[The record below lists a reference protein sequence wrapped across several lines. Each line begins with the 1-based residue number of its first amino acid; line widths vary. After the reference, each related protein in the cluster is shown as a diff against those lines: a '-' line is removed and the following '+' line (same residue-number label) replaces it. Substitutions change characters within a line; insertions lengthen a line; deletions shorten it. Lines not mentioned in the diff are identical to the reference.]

1 MQVSVSLQYWPE
13 RINIKNSW
21 KYVLYEIIYSFFQMG
36 RLKILRTEMCDYGER
51 PQGQL
56 QARAWRSEGFLNVS
70 FKVTLSF

>member
-1 MQVSVSLQYWPE
+1 
-13 RINIKNSW
+13 
-21 KYVLYEIIYSFFQMG
+21 MG